1 MIFKISKPIKKSK
14 MSNGPVTVTEEWL
27 KNTYDKE
34 GTDNYYESQYLL
46 PYPEF
51 AVKKLRIEDERI
63 LNLLDNLPPIEERT
77 REQVLKWMK
86 DSELTRSDFDY
97 VGW

>member
-1 MIFKISKPIKKSK
+1 MIFKISKYIKKSN
-14 MSNGPVTVTEEWL
+14 MSNMSTIVTEEWL

-34 GTDNYYESQYLL
+34 GTNNYYESEYLL

-51 AVKKLRIEDERI
+51 TVNKLRIRDERI

>member
-1 MIFKISKPIKKSK
+1 
-14 MSNGPVTVTEEWL
+14 MSNMSTIVTEEWL

-51 AVKKLRIEDERI
+51 TVNKLRIRDDRI

-86 DSELTRSDFDY
+86 ESELTQGDFDY